1 MKKTVDVNAIT
12 LEKEK
17 ESFVKTTKGLH
28 SVFTVLQV
36 LSLML
41 AIMTSIM
48 LVMTGIIAVFKISD
62 SFSFPDI
69 YLTLTLLVISV
80 CYFIAFNHARKIFDI
95 FKSGE
100 SPFRYDVADKMKGAA
115 TAIIAAN
122 LINFAIGLIYLAVG
136 GFMKLSNDEVFEMAI
151 KFDLGSL
158 ILGILIYA
166 FSYVFNYGAKLQQE
180 SDETL

>member
-1 MKKTVDVNAIT
+1 MKKTVDANAIT

-17 ESFVKTTKGLH
+17 ESFVKTNKVLH
-28 SVFTVLQV
+28 FVFIVLQI

-48 LVMTGIIAVFKISD
+48 LVMMGINAVFDISD
-62 SFSFPDI
+62 SIRFSDI
-69 YLTLTLLVISV
+69 YLTLTLMVISV

-115 TAIIAAN
+115 TAIIATN
-122 LINFAIGLIYLAVG
+122 ITIFIIGLLFWGIVY
-136 GFMKLSNDEVFEMAI
+136 FFKFNIEEFSDMKITL
-151 KFDLGSL
+151 DLGNL
-158 ILGILIYA
+158 VLGIMIYA
-166 FSYVFNYGAKLQQE
+166 FSYVFSYGAKLQQE

>member
-1 MKKTVDVNAIT
+1 MNKTVDVNAVT

-17 ESFVKTTKGLH
+17 KSFVKTNKVLH
-28 SVFTVLQV
+28 FVFIVLQI
-36 LSLML
+36 LTLML

-48 LVMTGIIAVFKISD
+48 LVMTGINAVFEFSD
-62 SFSFPDI
+62 SISFPDI

-136 GFMKLSNDEVFEMAI
+136 GFMKLSNDESFEI
-151 KFDLGSL
+151 VINLDLGSL

>member
-1 MKKTVDVNAIT
+1 MNKTINVLERT

-17 ESFVKTTKGLH
+17 ESFVKTNKVLH
-28 SVFTVLQV
+28 FVFIVLQI

-48 LVMTGIIAVFKISD
+48 LIMAGINAVFEFSD
-62 SFSFPDI
+62 SISFPNVYPI
-69 YLTLTLLVISV
+69 LTLLVISV
-80 CYFIAFNHARKIFDI
+80 CYFIAFNHARSIFDI

-122 LINFAIGLIYLAVG
+122 LINFAIGLVYFAVG
-136 GFMKLSNDEVFEMAI
+136 GFMKLNNDESFEMAI
-151 KFDLGSL
+151 KFDLGNL
-158 ILGILIYA
+158 VLGIMIYA
-166 FSYVFNYGAKLQQE
+166 FSYVFSYGAKLQQE

>member
-1 MKKTVDVNAIT
+1 MNKTINVLERT

-17 ESFVKTTKGLH
+17 ESFVKTNKVLH
-28 SVFTVLQV
+28 LVFIVLQI

-48 LVMTGIIAVFKISD
+48 LVMMGINNVFKISD

-69 YLTLTLLVISV
+69 YLTLTLMVISV

-115 TAIIAAN
+115 TAIISAN
-122 LINFAIGLIYLAVG
+122 LINFAIGLVYFAVG
-136 GFMKLSNDEVFEMAI
+136 GFMKLSNDESFEI
-151 KFDLGSL
+151 VINFDLGSL

>member
-1 MKKTVDVNAIT
+1 MNKTINVLERT

-17 ESFVKTTKGLH
+17 ESFVKTNKVLH
-28 SVFTVLQV
+28 FVFIVLQI

-48 LVMTGIIAVFKISD
+48 LIMAGANEVFEISD
-62 SFSFPDI
+62 SISFPDI
-69 YLTLTLLVISV
+69 YQTLTLLVISV
-80 CYFIAFNHARKIFDI
+80 CYFIAFNHAEKIFRI

-122 LINFAIGLIYLAVG
+122 LINFAIELIYFAVV
-136 GFMKLSNDEVFEMAI
+136 GFMKINNDEAFEMAI
-151 KFDLGSL
+151 KFDFGNL
-158 ILGILIYA
+158 ILGIMIYA

>member
-1 MKKTVDVNAIT
+1 MNKTVDVNTIA

-17 ESFVKTTKGLH
+17 KSFVKTNKVLH
-28 SVFTVLQV
+28 FVFIVLQI

-48 LVMTGIIAVFKISD
+48 LVMMGINAVFKISD

-69 YLTLTLLVISV
+69 YLTLTLMVISV

-122 LINFAIGLIYLAVG
+122 LINFAIGLVYFTVG
-136 GFMKLSNDEVFEMAI
+136 GFMKLNNDEVFEMTI
-151 KFDLGSL
+151 NFDLGNF

>member
-1 MKKTVDVNAIT
+1 MNKTINVLERT

-17 ESFVKTTKGLH
+17 ESFVKTNKVLH
-28 SVFTVLQV
+28 FVFIVLQI

-48 LVMTGIIAVFKISD
+48 LIMAGANEVFEISD

-69 YLTLTLLVISV
+69 YQTLTLLIISV
-80 CYFIAFNHARKIFDI
+80 GYFIAFNHARKIFDI

-115 TAIIAAN
+115 TAIISAN
-122 LINFAIGLIYLAVG
+122 LINFAIGLVYFAVG
-136 GFMKLSNDEVFEMAI
+136 GFMKLNNDEVFEMTI
-151 KFDLGSL
+151 NFDLGSL
-158 ILGILIYA
+158 VLGILIYA

>member
-17 ESFVKTTKGLH
+17 ESFVKTNKGLH
-28 SVFTVLQV
+28 LVFTVLQI

-41 AIMTSIM
+41 AITTSIM
-48 LVMTGIIAVFKISD
+48 LIMAGINAVFEISD
-62 SFSFPDI
+62 SIRFPDV
-69 YLTLTLLVISV
+69 YSTLTDMVTFV
-80 CYFIAFNHARKIFDI
+80 CYFIAFNHAEKIFRI

-115 TAIIAAN
+115 TAIIVAN
-122 LINFAIGLIYLAVG
+122 LINFAIGLVYFAVG
-136 GFMKLSNDEVFEMAI
+136 GFIKLNNDEFFEMEFN
-151 KFDLGSL
+151 FDLGSF

>member
-1 MKKTVDVNAIT
+1 MNKTVDANAIT

-17 ESFVKTTKGLH
+17 ESFVKTNKVLH
-28 SVFTVLQV
+28 LVFIVLQI

-41 AIMTSIM
+41 AIMTSIV
-48 LVMTGIIAVFKISD
+48 LVMMGINNVFKISD

-69 YLTLTLLVISV
+69 YLTLTLMVISV

-136 GFMKLSNDEVFEMAI
+136 GFMKLSNDEFFEMEI
-151 KFDLGSL
+151 NFDLGSL

>member
-1 MKKTVDVNAIT
+1 MNKTINVLERT

-17 ESFVKTTKGLH
+17 ESFVKTNKVLH
-28 SVFTVLQV
+28 FVFIVLQI

-41 AIMTSIM
+41 AIMTSMMLIIM
-48 LVMTGIIAVFKISD
+48 GIASVFGFAD
-62 SFSFPDI
+62 SKEIFDV

-80 CYFIAFNHARKIFDI
+80 CYFIAFNHARNIFNI

-122 LINFAIGLIYLAVG
+122 LINFAINLIYFAAV
-136 GFMKLSNDEVFEMAI
+136 GFMKLNNDEAFEMAI
-151 KFDLGSL
+151 NFDLGNF

>member
-1 MKKTVDVNAIT
+1 MNKTINVLEKT

-17 ESFVKTTKGLH
+17 ESFVKTNKVMYF
-28 SVFTVLQV
+28 VFIVLQI

-48 LVMTGIIAVFKISD
+48 LIMAGINAVFEFSD
-62 SFSFPDI
+62 SISFPDVYPI
-69 YLTLTLLVISV
+69 LTLLVISV
-80 CYFIAFNHARKIFDI
+80 GYFIAFNHARSIFDI

-115 TAIIAAN
+115 TAIIVTNITIFIIGILFWGIVYFLKFN
-122 LINFAIGLIYLAVG
+122 LEEFSDMRIT
-136 GFMKLSNDEVFEMAI
+136 
-151 KFDLGSL
+151 FDLGNL
-158 ILGILIYA
+158 VLGIMLYA
-166 FSYVFNYGAKLQQE
+166 FSYVFSYGAKLQQE

>member
-1 MKKTVDVNAIT
+1 MNKTINVLERT

-17 ESFVKTTKGLH
+17 ESFVKTNKVLH
-28 SVFTVLQV
+28 FVFIVLQI

-48 LVMTGIIAVFKISD
+48 LVMMGINNVFKISD

-69 YLTLTLLVISV
+69 YLTLTLMVISV

-136 GFMKLSNDEVFEMAI
+136 GFMKLSNDESFEI
-151 KFDLGSL
+151 VINFDLGSL

>member
-1 MKKTVDVNAIT
+1 MKKTVDVNAVT

-17 ESFVKTTKGLH
+17 ESFVKTNKGLH
-28 SVFTVLQV
+28 LVFTVLQV
-36 LSLML
+36 LSLMT
-41 AIMTSIM
+41 AILTSIM
-48 LVMTGIIAVFKISD
+48 LIMAGIIAVFKISD
-62 SFSFPDI
+62 SISFPDI
-69 YLTLTLLVISV
+69 YPTLTLLVISV

-115 TAIIAAN
+115 TAIIVAN
-122 LINFAIGLIYLAVG
+122 LINFAIGLVYFAVG
-136 GFMKLSNDEVFEMAI
+136 GFIKLNNDEFFEMEF
-151 KFDLGSL
+151 KFDLGSF

>member
-1 MKKTVDVNAIT
+1 MKKTVDANAIT

-17 ESFVKTTKGLH
+17 ESFVKTNKVLH
-28 SVFTVLQV
+28 FVFIVLQI

-48 LVMTGIIAVFKISD
+48 LVMTGINAVFEFSD
-62 SFSFPDI
+62 SISFPDV

-80 CYFIAFNHARKIFDI
+80 GYFIAFNHARKIFDV

-115 TAIIAAN
+115 TAIISAN
-122 LINFAIGLIYLAVG
+122 LINFAIGLVYFAVG
-136 GFMKLSNDEVFEMAI
+136 GFMKLSNGEVFEMEFN
-151 KFDLGSL
+151 FDLGSL

>member
-1 MKKTVDVNAIT
+1 MNKTVDVNAIT

-17 ESFVKTTKGLH
+17 KSFVKTNKILYF
-28 SVFTVLQV
+28 VFIVLQI

-48 LVMTGIIAVFKISD
+48 LVMMGINNVFKISD

-69 YLTLTLLVISV
+69 YLTLTLMVISV

-115 TAIIAAN
+115 TAIIA
-122 LINFAIGLIYLAVG
+122 
-136 GFMKLSNDEVFEMAI
+136 
-151 KFDLGSL
+151 
-158 ILGILIYA
+158 
-166 FSYVFNYGAKLQQE
+166 
-180 SDETL
+180 

>member
-1 MKKTVDVNAIT
+1 MKKTIDVLERT

-17 ESFVKTTKGLH
+17 ESFVKTNKGLH
-28 SVFTVLQV
+28 LVFTVFQV
-36 LSLML
+36 LSLMM

-62 SFSFPDI
+62 SIRFPDV
-69 YLTLTLLVISV
+69 YPTLTLLVISV

-95 FKSGE
+95 FKNGE

-122 LINFAIGLIYLAVG
+122 LINFAIGLVYFAVG
-136 GFMKLSNDEVFEMAI
+136 GFMKLNNAEVFEMEF
-151 KFDLGSL
+151 KFDLGGL